1 MVEGSYTSLN
11 NYYLKILLNKI
22 RKIKSWPR
30 QVCEYTTVQGCGD
43 WRGFNRQQWL
53 SLMLIMFDSWLTG
66 LLRGGEGS
74 RADLSAD
81 AVTSVAALTYYIYIV
96 SLRL

>member
-30 QVCEYTTVQGCGD
+30 QVCEYTTVQGCGELE
-43 WRGFNRQQWL
+43 RLQ
-53 SLMLIMFDSWLTG
+53 S
-66 LLRGGEGS
+66 
-74 RADLSAD
+74 SAM
-81 AVTSVAALTYYIYIV
+81 ALV
-96 SLRL
+96 DVDHVR